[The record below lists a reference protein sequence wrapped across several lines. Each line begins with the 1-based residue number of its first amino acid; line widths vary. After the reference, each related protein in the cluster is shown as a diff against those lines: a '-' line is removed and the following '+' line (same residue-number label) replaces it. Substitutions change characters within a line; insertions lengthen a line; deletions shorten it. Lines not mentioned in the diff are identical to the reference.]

1 MSIHYGVIGTGP
13 VGRVF
18 AGLLRQAG
26 HRVSVLAHRAQTQQI
41 LQRRP
46 VVVKGKLEAYAQLEE
61 VVLESGEFVR
71 AEPDVVL
78 LCTKS
83 VDSEHVLRTLREHAP
98 KPGMLFVSCQNGIGT
113 ERVIEAVFGRE
124 RALRIVL
131 NMGCDVSC
139 GNEVIVTFC
148 TTHVMGRSPHVDPA
162 RTEAIAGDLKD
173 SGLPLELRDDWRE
186 DVFRKALLNASL
198 GSLCAVTRH
207 CMGCVMGQ
215 PEARAMVEDM
225 LREGMD
231 ICRAEGV
238 ELGPDFLGF
247 AMHYLDQ
254 GGEHRPSILVDVEK
268 GKVTENEFHCG
279 ELARLARKHGVA
291 APTIHFVDKV
301 LRCTESF

>member
-1 MSIHYGVIGTGP
+1 MSIHYGVVGTGP

-46 VVVKGKLEAYAQLEE
+46 IVVKGKLEAYAQLEE
-61 VVLESGEFVR
+61 VMLESGEFVR

-78 LCTKS
+78 ICTKS
-83 VDSEHVLRTLREHAP
+83 GDSKQVLRTLREHQPRADT
-98 KPGMLFVSCQNGIGT
+98 LFVSCQNGIGT
-113 ERVIEAVFGRE
+113 ERVIEDVFGRE
-124 RALRIVL
+124 HALRIVL

-162 RTEAIAGDLKD
+162 RSEAIAADLRE
-173 SGLPLELRDDWRE
+173 SGLPLVLRDDWRE
-186 DVFRKALLNASL
+186 DVFKKALLNASL

-207 CMGCVMGQ
+207 CMGCVMEQ
-215 PEARAMVEDM
+215 PESRAMVEDM
-225 LREGMD
+225 LREGMA
-231 ICRAEGV
+231 ICHAEGV
-238 ELGPDFLGF
+238 ELGADFLAF

-268 GKVTENEFHCG
+268 GKVTENDFHCG
-279 ELARLARKHGVA
+279 ELARLARRHGVP
-291 APTIHFVDKV
+291 APTIGFVDKV
-301 LRCTESF
+301 LRCTENF